1 MGCIAGAELITRGF
15 YVPFYQNKVTYKRE
29 KQITLTYQLFEAIIS
44 TEASIEKKNNN
55 DNKIKIKEEEIIR
68 CYF

>member
-1 MGCIAGAELITRGF
+1 MSRGF
-15 YVPFYQNKVTYKRE
+15 YVPFYQNKVTHKRE

-55 DNKIKIKEEEIIR
+55 DNKIKIK
-68 CYF
+68 